1 MKSFFASTYSA
12 RFIFIGTFCCLLT
25 TWNCRKSPVGVEMSY
40 QRNFVIQSGLT
51 PLASHN
57 FEFKDILPDT
67 AAFFNSVGISS
78 PQIVAIEPRSMRL
91 QLIFNTGVNLNFI
104 ERAEV
109 QITTLEDATLGSKI
123 VFFRDDVPLSTSDR
137 LDLVANNVDVKNFL
151 YKRRY
156 QIKLTLFLRQIT
168 PQNLDVQLSWAFFA
182 RTN

>member
-1 MKSFFASTYSA
+1 
-12 RFIFIGTFCCLLT
+12 
-25 TWNCRKSPVGVEMSY
+25 MSY

-67 AAFFNSVGISS
+67 AAFFSSVGINSN
-78 PQIVAIEPRSMRL
+78 QIVAIEPRSMKL
-91 QLIFNTGVNLNFI
+91 QLIFNAGVNLNFV

-109 QITTLEDATLGSKI
+109 VISTPEDAALGSKI
-123 VFFRDDVPLSTSDR
+123 VFFRDDVPITTSDR
-137 LDLVANNVDVKNFL
+137 LDLIANNVDVKNFL

-168 PQNLDVQLSWAFFA
+168 PQNLDVQLNWAFFA

>member
-1 MKSFFASTYSA
+1 MKLFFSAIYSSRFLLLLVFCSF
-12 RFIFIGTFCCLLT
+12 LT
-25 TWNCRKSPVGVEMSY
+25 AWNCRKTPVGVEMSY

-67 AAFFNSVGISS
+67 AAFFNAVGINSN
-78 PQIVAIEPRSMRL
+78 QILAIEPRSMKL
-91 QLIFNTGVNLNFI
+91 QLIFNTGVNLNFV

-109 QITTLEDATLGSKI
+109 QITTPEDATLASKI

-156 QIKLTLFLRQIT
+156 QIKLTLYLRQIT
-168 PQNLDVQLSWAFFA
+168 PQNIDVQLNWSFFA